1 MKTKKHFLF
10 LFLFI
15 FCGYFVIAQ
24 ESLINKSVSYFLIGG
39 VEFNYF
45 LAMLIF
51 ALMGMFVNIISD
63 LTKRKKSSPN
73 SPYEF
78 SFSYWFKDNKIR
90 LAINIPLIPIA
101 LLLCNELIGVE
112 LTKLSSFMIGF
123 GSDHILELL
132 KRKSTKQ

>member
-1 MKTKKHFLF
+1 MKTKKHFFFLF
-10 LFLFI
+10 LFLL
-15 FCGYFVIAQ
+15 CGYMVIAQ
-24 ESLINKSVSYFLIGG
+24 DSLNKSISYFLIGG

-63 LTKRKKSSPN
+63 LTKRKKNSPN
-73 SPYEF
+73 SPYKF
-78 SFSYWFKDNKIR
+78 SFGYWFKDNKIR

-132 KRKSTKQ
+132 KRKSIKQ